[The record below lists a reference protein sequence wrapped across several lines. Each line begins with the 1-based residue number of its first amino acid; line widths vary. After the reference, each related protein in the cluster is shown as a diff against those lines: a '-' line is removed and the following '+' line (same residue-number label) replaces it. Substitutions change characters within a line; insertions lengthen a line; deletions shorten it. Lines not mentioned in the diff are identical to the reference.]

1 MAMAASSGRYAC
13 RVAVMGLLR
22 RWLMI
27 VQGDG
32 SMQKRRTEGRCPICK
47 SALEF
52 ISDDEIKTKYRCNI
66 CGLRIN
72 DYKANNKASDGSV

>member
-1 MAMAASSGRYAC
+1 
-13 RVAVMGLLR
+13 
-22 RWLMI
+22 
-27 VQGDG
+27 
-32 SMQKRRTEGRCPICK
+32 MQKRMTEGRCPICK

-52 ISDDEIKTKYRCNI
+52 ISDDEIKTKYRCNV